1 MKRVIT
7 SLLTCLSLLVFNI
20 QAQSLPIKLSKSG
33 ICHAPG
39 TRYYEQTK
47 SFKPFNTM
55 KECLTAGGR
64 LPK

>member
-7 SLLTCLSLLVFNI
+7 LLFTCLSLLVFNI

-47 SFKPFNTM
+47 NFKPFNTM
-55 KECLTAGGR
+55 NECLTAGGR